1 MKKFLLVIALLI
13 TAITP
18 FSIKGASLSFTK
30 GTVNESGSL
39 LTGVDYESFSAET
52 TTDYG
57 TVGKQNISFVKA
69 ASQANALAVTW
80 AITTKDKITGGNLIQ
95 IAEDYEAN
103 NPNFEVLAAIN
114 GDYYNMTTFE
124 PVNAHV
130 HNGITIKSQNFS
142 LDRYFSVGFT
152 NDDSLYISNKTN
164 KVESY
169 YSLTILDEGKVI
181 KEIEIQ
187 GFNQIP
193 QDGKTS
199 VYHNLINSIELTN
212 TDIYSVQIDKNIN
225 YGSYY
230 LSGILQNQETDL
242 VVDDNFFSIA
252 TKSAEISALLESG
265 HEIKVQKYMS
275 DLYSGVESIIGVG
288 SQPLESG
295 LIKAFEDINDQSLSF
310 AQARHPRSSFGFTAE
325 GDLVLLTIDGR
336 QEDMDGANLRELAK
350 VMESLGVENAFNLD
364 GGGSTQLVIKN
375 SSGFEYLNSPS
386 ENRRVANAVLIVA
399 PKVMAKATVDNL
411 NYDSFDFSYELTDG
425 TGQVLDKR
433 LYFDG
438 VLLTEDTFDF
448 SFTNLEMGKIYSVS
462 LEVDYQIGEDVY
474 TAVML
479 NKRVNL
485 KPFETEYEKQTPSN
499 FFLEITKNDS
509 INGFDV
515 FVTYDDPDNTL
526 TKMYLLYD
534 EESEIISKSIG
545 GYLYQ
550 MYNAVDDKN
559 YSFKIEYYYRID
571 TINPVSKITPQTY
584 FYRYVSGNEEPV
596 TTTEIT
602 TISSTDLTSS
612 SNGEG
617 ESEFPLDLVAII
629 TPITLLG
636 VIGITLFIKRKKL

>member
-1 MKKFLLVIALLI
+1 MKKFILVITLLI

-18 FSIKGASLSFTK
+18 FTIKGASLSFTK

-39 LTGVDYESFSAET
+39 LAGVEYESFSAET

-57 TVGKQNISFVKA
+57 TIGKQNVSYVKA
-69 ASQANALAVTW
+69 GSEAKTKVVTW
-80 AITTKDKITGGNLIQ
+80 AMTTEDKITGGNLIQ

-103 NPNFEVLAAIN
+103 NPNLEVLAAIN

-130 HNGITIKSQNFS
+130 HSGITIKSQNFS

-152 NDDSLYISNKTN
+152 NNEDLYIANKTN

-169 YSLTILDEGKVI
+169 YSLTVLDNGKVI

-193 QDGKTS
+193 QEGNTS
-199 VYHNLINSIELTN
+199 VYHNLISTVELTN
-212 TDIYSVQIDKNIN
+212 TDIYSVQINKNIN

-230 LSGILQNQETDL
+230 LSGVLVQEETEL
-242 VVDDNFFSIA
+242 IVDDNNFSVA
-252 TKSAEISALLESG
+252 TKSSELSDLLESG
-265 HEIKVQKYMS
+265 YEIRIQKYMS
-275 DLYSGVESIIGVG
+275 DVYSGVENIIGVG

-295 LIKAFEDINDQSLSF
+295 LIKTFEDINDQSVSF
-310 AQARHPRSSFGFTAE
+310 AQARHPRSSFGFTPE
-325 GDLVLLTIDGR
+325 GDFVLLAVDGR
-336 QEDMDGANLRELAK
+336 QEDMDGVNLRELAK

-375 SSGFEYLNSPS
+375 STGFEYLNSPS
-386 ENRRVANAVLIVA
+386 ENRRVANAILIVA
-399 PKVMAKATVDNL
+399 PKVMAQATTSNL
-411 NYDSFDFSYELTDG
+411 SYDSFDFSYLLTDG
-425 TGQVLDKR
+425 TAQMIDKR
-433 LYFDG
+433 IYFDG
-438 VLLTEDTFDF
+438 TLLTEDGFEF
-448 SFTNLEMGKIYSVS
+448 SFTDLNMGEIYSLS
-462 LEVDYQIGEDVY
+462 IEVDYQIGGDVY
-474 TAVML
+474 TAVIL

-485 KPFETEYEKQTPSN
+485 KPFETEYEKQPPSN
-499 FFLEITKNDS
+499 FFLEITRNES
-509 INGFDV
+509 IKGFDV

-534 EESEIISKSIG
+534 EESEIISKAVG

-559 YSFKIEYYYRID
+559 YSFKIEYFYRID
-571 TINPVSKITPQTY
+571 TINPVSEITPQTF
-584 FYRYVSGNEEPV
+584 FYRYNSGVSEPV

-602 TISSTDLTSS
+602 TTSS
-612 SNGEG
+612 N
-617 ESEFPLDLVAII
+617 SEPLTTEAVGDDNTRLDILAIL
-629 TPITLLG
+629 TPMIL
-636 VIGITLFIKRKKL
+636 IGIVGIVMIIKRRK